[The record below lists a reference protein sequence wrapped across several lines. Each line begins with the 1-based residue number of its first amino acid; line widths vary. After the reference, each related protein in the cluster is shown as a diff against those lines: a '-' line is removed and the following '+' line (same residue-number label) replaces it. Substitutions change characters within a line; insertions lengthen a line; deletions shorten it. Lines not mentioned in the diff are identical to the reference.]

1 MALKILLAL
10 SCILFFYPN
19 EIKDVDKDSQGV
31 KPVIAEV
38 KEPVSYQKKVICTA
52 YTASVRECGKDDAIT
67 ASGTHATEG
76 RTIACDFLKFGTKV
90 KIDGIIYYVED
101 RFGGNYQNKIDIYM
115 NDVNKAWKFGKQ
127 TKVVTIYKERG

>member
-1 MALKILLAL
+1 MVLKILLAL

-52 YTASVRECGKDDAIT
+52 YTASIRECGKDDAIT

>member
-52 YTASVRECGKDDAIT
+52 YTASARECGKDDAIT

>member
-1 MALKILLAL
+1 MVLKILLAL
-10 SCILFFYPN
+10 SCMLFFYPN
-19 EIKDVDKDSQGV
+19 KIKDIDKDSQGV
-31 KPVIAEV
+31 KPVIVEV

-101 RFGGNYQNKIDIYM
+101 RFGGNYQDKIDIYM

>member
-1 MALKILLAL
+1 MVLKILLAL

-115 NDVNKAWKFGKQ
+115 NDVNKAWEFGKQ

>member
-1 MALKILLAL
+1 MVLKILLAL

-52 YTASVRECGKDDAIT
+52 YTASIRECGKDDAIT

-101 RFGGNYQNKIDIYM
+101 RFGGNYQDKIDIYM

>member
-1 MALKILLAL
+1 MVLKILLAL

-90 KIDGIIYYVED
+90 KN
-101 RFGGNYQNKIDIYM
+101 RWHNLLC
-115 NDVNKAWKFGKQ
+115 
-127 TKVVTIYKERG
+127 

>member
-1 MALKILLAL
+1 MVLKILLAL